1 MLDVYDILEDVFV
14 TIFYSVCIA
23 LATLNMFLYG
33 FINTGTWSLQIV
45 LVFFGDGLEFILD
58 QMSVI

>member
-45 LVFFGDGLEFILD
+45 LVF
-58 QMSVI
+58 SVMDLNLFLIRCL